1 MSKLHLL
8 LLGFCSFLLITIN
21 SCNPLATQ
29 GPEPAFLNISAL
41 EFIHDFEKGPR
52 LHQID
57 HVEIFFE
64 NFSIGYYELPA
75 EIAVIPTKDV
85 SNLTIRPAIRENGG
99 KNTITVYNMMTSY
112 TLDQN
117 FTPFETYEINP
128 QIDYASNVVF
138 DLVETF
144 ESANS
149 MTFDLD
155 NIDST
160 QLVRSTKEANDGS
173 YSGLLS
179 SENGR
184 DILVGSDF
192 LFTDLDNNN
201 NRDVFIELEYLNDI
215 PFQVGMYAFRGSDFI
230 EIPYIFTFPARADW
244 NKVYLNFT
252 PAIFNVPAEGYRI
265 FLRTNASSSFLS
277 EVFIDNLKLLHIK

>member
-1 MSKLHLL
+1 MAKLHLL
-8 LLGFCSFLLITIN
+8 TIGICSILLFAIS

-29 GPEPAFLNISAL
+29 GPEPAFLNISAI

-75 EIAVIPTKDV
+75 EIAVIPTKEV

-112 TLDQN
+112 IVDQT
-117 FTPFETYEINP
+117 FEAFETYEINP
-128 QIDYASNVVF
+128 QVDYASNVVF

-144 ESANS
+144 ESSNS

-155 NIDST
+155 GIDST
-160 QLVRSTKEANDGS
+160 MLVRTTKDANDGS

-184 DILVGSDF
+184 YILVGSDF
-192 LFTDLDNNN
+192 LFTDLDNDR
-201 NRDVFIELEYLNDI
+201 RDVFIEFEYKNDI
-215 PFQVGMYAFRGSDFI
+215 PFEIGMYAFGSGNSF
-230 EIPYIFTFPARADW
+230 EIPYIFTFPARAEW

-252 PAIFNVPAEGYRI
+252 PAIFNIPAEGYRI
-265 FLRTNASSSFLS
+265 FLRTNSSSSFLS
-277 EVFIDNLKLLHIK
+277 EVFIDNLKLLHIQ

>member
-1 MSKLHLL
+1 MAKLHLL
-8 LLGFCSFLLITIN
+8 TIGILSMLLFSII

-29 GPEPAFLNISAL
+29 GPEPAFLNISAI

-75 EIAVIPTKDV
+75 EIAVIPTKEV

-112 TLDQN
+112 IVDQT
-117 FTPFETYEINP
+117 FEAFETYEINP
-128 QIDYASNVVF
+128 QVDYASNVVF

-144 ESANS
+144 ESSNS

-155 NIDST
+155 GIDST
-160 QLVRSTKEANDGS
+160 MLVRTTKDANDGS

-192 LFTDLDNNN
+192 LFTDLDNDR
-201 NRDVFIELEYLNDI
+201 RDVFIEFEYRNDI
-215 PFQVGMYAFRGSDFI
+215 PFEIGMYAFGGGNSL
-230 EIPYIFTFPARADW
+230 EIPYIFTFPARAQW

-252 PAIFNVPAEGYRI
+252 PAIFNIPSEGYRI
-265 FLRTNASSSFLS
+265 FLRTNSSSSFLS
-277 EVFIDNLKLLHIK
+277 EVFIDNLKLLHIQ

>member
-1 MSKLHLL
+1 MAKLHLL
-8 LLGFCSFLLITIN
+8 TIGICSILLFAIS

-29 GPEPAFLNISAL
+29 GPEPAFLNISAI

-75 EIAVIPTKDV
+75 EIAVIPTKEV

-112 TLDQN
+112 IVDQT
-117 FTPFETYEINP
+117 FEAFETYEINP
-128 QIDYASNVVF
+128 QVDYASNVVF

-144 ESANS
+144 ESSNS

-155 NIDST
+155 GIDST
-160 QLVRSTKEANDGS
+160 MLVRTTKDANDGS

-192 LFTDLDNNN
+192 LFTDLDNDR
-201 NRDVFIELEYLNDI
+201 RDVFIEFEYRNDI
-215 PFQVGMYAFRGSDFI
+215 PFEIGMYAFGGGNSL
-230 EIPYIFTFPARADW
+230 EIPYIFTFPARAQW

-252 PAIFNVPAEGYRI
+252 PAIFNIPSEGYRI
-265 FLRTNASSSFLS
+265 FLRTNSSSSFLS
-277 EVFIDNLKLLHIK
+277 EVFIDNLKLLHIQ

>member
-1 MSKLHLL
+1 MAKLHLL
-8 LLGFCSFLLITIN
+8 TIGICSILLFAIS

-29 GPEPAFLNISAL
+29 GPEPAFLNISAI

-75 EIAVIPTKDV
+75 EIAVIPTKEV

-112 TLDQN
+112 IVDQT
-117 FTPFETYEINP
+117 FEAFETYEINP
-128 QIDYASNVVF
+128 QVDYASNVVF

-144 ESANS
+144 ESSNS

-155 NIDST
+155 GIDST
-160 QLVRSTKEANDGS
+160 MLVRTTKDANDGS

-192 LFTDLDNNN
+192 LFTDLDNDR
-201 NRDVFIELEYLNDI
+201 RDVFIEFEYKNDI
-215 PFQVGMYAFRGSDFI
+215 PFEIGMYAFGSGNSF
-230 EIPYIFTFPARADW
+230 EIPYIFTFPARAEW

-252 PAIFNVPAEGYRI
+252 PAIFNIPAEGYRI
-265 FLRTNASSSFLS
+265 FLRTNSSSSFLS
-277 EVFIDNLKLLHIK
+277 EVFIDNLKLLHIQ

>member
-1 MSKLHLL
+1 MAKLHFLTIGILSMLL
-8 LLGFCSFLLITIN
+8 FAII

-29 GPEPAFLNISAL
+29 GPEPAFLNISAI

-75 EIAVIPTKDV
+75 EIAVIPTKEV

-112 TLDQN
+112 IVDQT
-117 FTPFETYEINP
+117 FEAFETYEINP
-128 QIDYASNVVF
+128 QVDYASNVVF

-144 ESANS
+144 ESSNS

-155 NIDST
+155 GIDST
-160 QLVRSTKEANDGS
+160 MLVRTTKDANDGS

-192 LFTDLDNNN
+192 LFTDLDNDR
-201 NRDVFIELEYLNDI
+201 RDVFIEFEYRNDI
-215 PFQVGMYAFRGSDFI
+215 PFEIGMYAFGGGNSL
-230 EIPYIFTFPARADW
+230 EIPYIFTFPARAQW

-252 PAIFNVPAEGYRI
+252 PAIFNIPSEGYRI
-265 FLRTNASSSFLS
+265 FLRTNSSSSFLS
-277 EVFIDNLKLLHIK
+277 EVFIDNLKLLHIQ